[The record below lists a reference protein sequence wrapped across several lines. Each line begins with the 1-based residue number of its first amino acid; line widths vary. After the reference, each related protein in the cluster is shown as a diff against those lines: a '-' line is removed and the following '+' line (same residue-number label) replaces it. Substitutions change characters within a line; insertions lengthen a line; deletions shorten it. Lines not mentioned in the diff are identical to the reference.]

1 MLLRHK
7 KMTDTAKLLRPI
19 HTRGEAGGFVHVLHG
34 YKLKIENNALGYSP
48 IMVSLYVVYF
58 VEEQNV

>member
-1 MLLRHK
+1 
-7 KMTDTAKLLRPI
+7 MTDTAKLLRPI